1 VRLFV
6 LTAYDNI
13 KMIGNIFRKIL
24 IVLLVIVP
32 VFSDSGCKKQAKCG
46 CNGDVLY
53 SLTNE
58 RATVSYTSGAS
69 IQFMTLVDPYSTYNF
84 CNPGEMFPKF
94 ANFKS
99 GDILEITGKVYW
111 ECNFLYQ
118 SSNSSYQSVYKVYM
132 CQVSDVTVN
141 PYGK

>member
-1 VRLFV
+1 MR
-6 LTAYDNI
+6 
-13 KMIGNIFRKIL
+13 GNIFRKIL

-53 SLTNE
+53 SLTKE

-94 ANFKS
+94 TNFKS

-111 ECNFLYQ
+111 ECNYLYQ
-118 SSNSSYQSVYKVYM
+118 TSNSSYQTYYKVYM
-132 CQVSDVTVN
+132 IQVSDVTSN

>member
-1 VRLFV
+1 MR
-6 LTAYDNI
+6 
-13 KMIGNIFRKIL
+13 GNIFRKIL
-24 IVLLVIVP
+24 IILLVIVP

-46 CNGDVLY
+46 CNGDVLF

-58 RATVSYTSGAS
+58 RATVYYNETGTS
-69 IQFMTLVDPYSTYNF
+69 ITFTTLAMPYDQYNF

-94 ANFKS
+94 TNFKS

-111 ECNFLYQ
+111 ECSYLYQ
-118 SSNSSYQSVYKVYM
+118 SSNSSYQYGYGKVYM
-132 CQVSDVTVN
+132 CQVSDVSVN